1 MLHRNI
7 KIPNALSVALVVGHR
22 TMKSLFRTMLKAG
35 RLSRAGR
42 PLSAALALG
51 MLLSPSPPPKKK
63 AKKSG
68 AKRKREVST
77 SSRPV
82 PGSFSVGEFA
92 VEGGRLRYKLYMP
105 TGSARRRL
113 PLVVMLHGCGQ
124 SATDFAMG
132 TGMNALADEFG
143 FLVLYPEQSSTAN
156 LARCWNWH
164 RPGNQKRGAGEPA
177 TIAALT
183 RKVIVDCNA
192 NPSRVYVAGISA
204 GGAAAAIL
212 ATAYPELFV
221 ALGVHSGLEHGDVG
235 SVGAALSVM
244 RNGIGTVRRGKRS
257 PPPPMIIFHG
267 DADMVVHPSNAGGFL
282 DHLRLSSPRALS
294 ATVLRG
300 RSDGGRDFTRTTHRY
315 ADGPVLLQEWT
326 IHGGGHAWS
335 GGSRAGSYTDPSGPE
350 ASREMIRFFLARRRA
365 VAIRKQRAAETG
377 L

>member
-1 MLHRNI
+1 
-7 KIPNALSVALVVGHR
+7 
-22 TMKSLFRTMLKAG
+22 MLKAG
-35 RLSRAGR
+35 RLSRTGR

-51 MLLSPSPPPKKK
+51 TLLSPSPPPKKK

-68 AKRKREVST
+68 ARRKKEISA

-82 PGSFSVGEFA
+82 PGSFSVGEIA
-92 VEGGRLRYKLYMP
+92 AGGGRLRYKLYTP

-113 PLVVMLHGCGQ
+113 PLLVMLHGCGQ
-124 SATDFAMG
+124 SATDFATG
-132 TGMNALADEFG
+132 TGMNTLADEFG
-143 FLVLYPEQSSTAN
+143 FLDLYPEQSSTAN

-164 RPGNQKRGAGEPA
+164 RPGDQKRGTGEPA

-183 RKVIVDCNA
+183 RKVITDCNA

-221 ALGVHSGLEHGDVG
+221 ALGVHSGLEHADVG
-235 SVGAALSVM
+235 SVGAALSLM
-244 RNGIGTVRRGKRS
+244 RHGGGPVRQGKRS

-267 DADMVVHPSNAGGFL
+267 DADKVVHPSNAGGFL
-282 DHLRLSSPRALS
+282 DHLRQSSPRALS
-294 ATVLRG
+294 ATVRRG

-315 ADGPVLLQEWT
+315 AGGPVLLQEWT

-335 GGSRAGSYTDPSGPE
+335 GGSRAGTFTDPSGPD
-350 ASREMIRFFLARRRA
+350 ASREMIRFFLARRRP
-365 VAIRKQRAAETG
+365 VDVGKRRASASG
-377 L
+377 